1 VKSTQSTIKLK
12 PTQWAVFTCDRRF
25 RVLVAGR
32 RFGKTYLALV
42 ELCRAAWGPGRLVWY
57 VGPTYKQA
65 KRIAW
70 KVLKKM
76 TQPYWASEP
85 NETDLRIEL
94 ISGATICLRGADN
107 YDSLRGDGLDFLVLD
122 EYASVTPEAWTE
134 VLRPALAD
142 RQGKVLFI
150 GTPHGFNHFHE
161 LFERAE
167 NLPDWK
173 TFQFTTA
180 EGGNV
185 SPEELVS
192 AAQELDERVYR
203 QEFEARFETLGV
215 GRAYYAFDR
224 ANNVGNLG
232 FDGRVA
238 LSWTIDFNMN
248 PLCSV
253 LAQVHGG
260 RVHVLEEMILPD
272 SNTLAACEELLSRT
286 QKWSNGSS
294 LSIYVYGDAT
304 GEQRRTSA
312 SRTDWQLVKDF
323 FGGYSDR
330 FHATLRVPSANPPV
344 KDRVNGV
351 NALLRNHA
359 GQHRLLVDQN
369 CKALIKDFE
378 RVCWKTDPH
387 GNPLVELDKSDPRR
401 THVSDAVGYLGAREF
416 PMRPLRG
423 EMPGPAIV

>member
-1 VKSTQSTIKLK
+1 MMVRLTPPQT
-12 PTQWAVFTCDRRF
+12 TVFTCDRRF

-42 ELCRAAWGPGRLVWY
+42 ELIRAASRPGSVVWY
-57 VGPTYKQA
+57 VGPSIKQS
-65 KRIAW
+65 KRIVW
-70 KVLKKM
+70 KALKKM
-76 TQPYWASEP
+76 TQPFWSVKP
-85 NETDLRIEL
+85 NETDLRVEL
-94 ISGATICLRGADN
+94 ISGGIICVRGADN
-107 YDSLRGDGLDFLVLD
+107 YDSLRGDGLDFVVVD
-122 EYASVTPEAWTE
+122 EYASIRPEVWTE

-142 RQGKVLFI
+142 RQGRALFI
-150 GTPHGFNHFHE
+150 GTPRGFDHLHE
-161 LFERAE
+161 LVEGAE
-167 NLPDWK
+167 TLPDWA

-185 SPEELVS
+185 PPEELVS
-192 AAQELDERVYR
+192 AAREMDERTYR
-203 QEFEARFETLGV
+203 QEFEASFETLGV

-224 ANNVGNLG
+224 ANNVSNLR

-238 LSWTIDFNMN
+238 LSWALDFNMN

-286 QKWSNGSS
+286 QKWSTGFP
-294 LSIYVYGDAT
+294 LSICVYGDAT

-312 SRTDWQLVKDF
+312 SRTDWQIVKDF
-323 FGGYSDR
+323 FGRYPDR
-330 FHATLRVPSANPPV
+330 FHATLRVPSANGPV

-359 GQHRLLVDQN
+359 GQHRLLVDRN

-378 RVCWKTDPH
+378 QVCWKTDPH
-387 GNPLVELDKSDPRR
+387 GNSLVELNKSNSMR
-401 THVSDAVGYLGAREF
+401 THVSDALGYLVAREF

-423 EMPGPAIV
+423 EQPGPLLA

>member
-1 VKSTQSTIKLK
+1 
-12 PTQWAVFTCDRRF
+12 
-25 RVLVAGR
+25 
-32 RFGKTYLALV
+32 
-42 ELCRAAWGPGRLVWY
+42 
-57 VGPTYKQA
+57 
-65 KRIAW
+65 
-70 KVLKKM
+70 
-76 TQPYWASEP
+76 
-85 NETDLRIEL
+85 
-94 ISGATICLRGADN
+94 
-107 YDSLRGDGLDFLVLD
+107 
-122 EYASVTPEAWTE
+122 
-134 VLRPALAD
+134 
-142 RQGKVLFI
+142 
-150 GTPHGFNHFHE
+150 
-161 LFERAE
+161 
-167 NLPDWK
+167 
-173 TFQFTTA
+173 
-180 EGGNV
+180 
-185 SPEELVS
+185 
-192 AAQELDERVYR
+192 
-203 QEFEARFETLGV
+203 
-215 GRAYYAFDR
+215 
-224 ANNVGNLG
+224 
-232 FDGRVA
+232 
-238 LSWTIDFNMN
+238 MN